1 MTTLCMAVAI
11 TALSLAQPAGRPITG
26 SWTAKFEDR
35 TFIRLEIRTVDG
47 AMAGGISLGHIEVD
61 RQGAVRRADAAPPQ
75 LTPIFDVTTKGST
88 VTFFVKDANDTDKF
102 ELRLLENADADL
114 QFLLSD
120 EDLKELAAD
129 GVPIPK
135 PIRLT
140 KAG

>member
-1 MTTLCMAVAI
+1 MQTLCMAVAI
-11 TALSLAQPAGRPITG
+11 TALSVGQPAGGPIAG

-35 TFIRLEIRTVDG
+35 TFIRLEIKTVDG
-47 AMAGGISLGHIEVD
+47 AIAGGISVGHFEVD
-61 RQGAVRRADAAPPQ
+61 PQGVVRRADAAPLH
-75 LTPIFDVTTKGST
+75 LTPIFGVTMNGST
-88 VTFFVKDANDTDKF
+88 VTFFTKDVNDTDKF

-114 QFLLSD
+114 QFLLND
-120 EDLKELAAD
+120 EDRRDLAAS